1 MIDKLDTPARE
12 KIRSAYDQIRYE
24 GREEGR
30 KEGKEEG
37 REEGRQKTAFQTFKK
52 GLSMGLPLADLITL
66 TEVSEETA
74 QAWYALLQADPE
86 AEWPGQ

>member
-1 MIDKLDTPARE
+1 MNLMIDKLDTPARE

-24 GREEGR
+24 GRQ
-30 KEGKEEG
+30 EG